1 MAMSLQ
7 PRLLLLDEPT
17 AGMSPE
23 ETELT
28 GEMIIELN
36 KSGVSILAV
45 EHDMDFVRQVA
56 HRVTVLHFGKIFAQG
71 TIDEIMASE
80 EVAQI
85 YLGEPAY
92 A

>member
-1 MAMSLQ
+1 
-7 PRLLLLDEPT
+7 
-17 AGMSPE
+17 
-23 ETELT
+23 
-28 GEMIIELN
+28 
-36 KSGVSILAV
+36 
-45 EHDMDFVRQVA
+45 
-56 HRVTVLHFGKIFAQG
+56 VTVLHFGKIFAQG